1 MSRILIVE
9 DDAAMCELFREH
21 LADSYQILETADA
34 SEALAL
40 ALEHKPDCFLLDL
53 MLPHLSGFEL
63 CQTFASLSATRLTPI
78 LVITGQPADRYKEYC
93 MNLGAWDYLQ
103 KPVNFVQLKAR
114 LALLVETRPKDRRS
128 EVRVRL
134 RVALKL
140 RGVDINGKKFEL
152 PTVTDDMSASGFLC
166 GCTASLAKDAIVEVF
181 LGTEG
186 DRYAGRARFVRTEW
200 QGAPWQRCAFQFIER
215 PLQWVLH

>member
-21 LADSYQILETADA
+21 LADSYEILETADA

-53 MLPHLSGFEL
+53 MLPRLSGFEL

-78 LVITGQPADRYKEYC
+78 FVITGQPADQYKEYC
-93 MNLGAWDYLQ
+93 MNLGAWEYMQ
-103 KPVNFVQLKAR
+103 KPVNFTQLKAR
-114 LALLVETRPKDRRS
+114 LALLVETKPKDRRS

-140 RGVDINGKKFEL
+140 RGVDINGTRFEL
-152 PTVTDDMSASGFLC
+152 HTVTDDISAISFLC
-166 GCTASLAKDAIVEVF
+166 QCTALLAKDAVVEVF
-181 LGTEG
+181 LGPQG
-186 DRYAGRARFVRTEW
+186 DDYAGRARFVRAEW
-200 QGAPWQRCAFQFIER
+200 QGTPWQRSAFQFIER